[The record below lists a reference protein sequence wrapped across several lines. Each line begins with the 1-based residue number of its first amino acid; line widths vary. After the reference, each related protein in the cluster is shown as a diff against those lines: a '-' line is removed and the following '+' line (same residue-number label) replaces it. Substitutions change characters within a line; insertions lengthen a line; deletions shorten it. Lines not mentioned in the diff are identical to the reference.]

1 MESELL
7 ERVRDLL
14 DAFGI
19 QEVLVACAA
28 YCEAEAACCGTP
40 ELELL
45 AREWGQAADLLRRAA
60 RNLSL

>member
-1 MESELL
+1 MESELR

-14 DAFGI
+14 DGFGI
-19 QEVLVACAA
+19 KEVLAACAA
-28 YCEAEAACCGTP
+28 YCEAEVVCCGAP